1 MQIKHPEPYAK
12 GYEVLISRDGPNAD
26 MLMDYAHLSI
36 EPGETWRSSG
46 ADKRRGAAGSGGRTK
61 NDETAGSGTRAQKDE
76 TAGSGAPTKSGGPSV
91 NDERAFLLAGGTV
104 EFTWKIGGEGHSAGQ
119 GSGQNAGQGEGR
131 IFRATAGR
139 SNLFDES
146 PAVLS
151 VPAGVEVEIR
161 TLDGGSRHGAGGNGP
176 NGGAELYVMATAN
189 PRYFEP
195 RFYTPEE
202 CRSEERGKGTMNET
216 STRIVRTVFDDSNAP
231 WSNLVVGEVITIPG
245 KWSSYPPH
253 HHPQPEIY
261 HYRVLPE
268 QGFGVAIIGEHPYVV
283 KNRDTVLIRDG
294 QDHPQVAAPGYA
306 LWYLWVVRHLD
317 GNRYS
322 NPIVTEAHRW
332 VTDPN
337 AKIWSFKA

>member
-1 MQIKHPEPYAK
+1 K
-12 GYEVLISRDGPNAD
+12 VC
-26 MLMDYAHLSI
+26 
-36 EPGETWRSSG
+36 
-46 ADKRRGAAGSGGRTK
+46 
-61 NDETAGSGTRAQKDE
+61 
-76 TAGSGAPTKSGGPSV
+76 GPSLE
-91 NDERAFLLAGGTV
+91 DERAFLLARGTV
-104 EFTWKIGGEGHSAGQ
+104 EFTWTTKDSGGLDDAHTGKVRTGK
-119 GSGQNAGQGEGR
+119 
-131 IFRATAGR
+131 ATASR
-139 SNLFDES
+139 LNLFDES

-161 TLDGGSRHGAGGNGP
+161 ALDGSGSRHDKGSKHGDDDNGANGGDK
-176 NGGAELYVMATAN
+176 GGAELYVMATAN

-283 KNRDTVLIRDG
+283 TDRDTVLIRDG

-322 NPIVTEAHRW
+322 NPIVTEAHKW

-337 AKIWSFKA
+337 AKIWSFRR

>member
-1 MQIKHPEPYAK
+1 MQIKHPEPYVE
-12 GYEVLISRDGPNAD
+12 GYELLVSRDGPNAD

-36 EPGETWRSSG
+36 QAGESWTSGSTDGHNAAMRSG
-46 ADKRRGAAGSGGRTK
+46 ASAEACGPAKAS
-61 NDETAGSGTRAQKDE
+61 
-76 TAGSGAPTKSGGPSV
+76 GPSV
-91 NDERAFLLAGGTV
+91 DDERAFLLARGTV
-104 EFTWKIGGEGHSAGQ
+104 EFTWKLEGSSQPGGN
-119 GSGQNAGQGEGR
+119 NAQGEAHIG
-131 IFRATAGR
+131 RATASR

-161 TLDGGSRHGAGGNGP
+161 ALPDNGNRHGD
-176 NGGAELYVMATAN
+176 GAELYVMATAN

-231 WSNLVVGEVITIPG
+231 WSNLVVGEVITLPG

-261 HYRVLPE
+261 HYRVLPG

-283 KNRDTVLIRDG
+283 TDRDTVLIRDG

-322 NPIVTEAHRW
+322 SPIFTEAHRW
-332 VTDPN
+332 VVDPN

>member
-1 MQIKHPEPYAK
+1 MQIKHPGPYAK
-12 GYEVLISRDGPNAD
+12 GYELLVSRDGPNAD

-36 EPGETWRSSG
+36 EPGETWTSGSSDGHNAAMRSG
-46 ADKRRGAAGSGGRTK
+46 ASAEASGAAK
-61 NDETAGSGTRAQKDE
+61 VC
-76 TAGSGAPTKSGGPSV
+76 GPSV
-91 NDERAFLLAGGTV
+91 SDERAFLLARGTV
-104 EFTWKIGGEGHSAGQ
+104 EFTWTTK
-119 GSGQNAGQGEGR
+119 GSGGPTSGNGGLDEAHTGKVRTGK
-131 IFRATAGR
+131 ATASR
-139 SNLFDES
+139 LNLFDES

-151 VPAGVEVEIR
+151 VPAGVEVQIR
-161 TLDGGSRHGAGGNGP
+161 AIDGSGSRHGGTNSSAHGGDK
-176 NGGAELYVMATAN
+176 GGAELYVMTTAN

-195 RFYTPEE
+195 RFYTPQE

-283 KNRDTVLIRDG
+283 TDRDTVLIRDG

-306 LWYLWVVRHLD
+306 LWYLWVVRHLE

-322 NPIVTEAHRW
+322 NPIVTEAHKW

-337 AKIWSFKA
+337 AKIWSFKG

>member
-12 GYEVLISRDGPNAD
+12 GYELLVSRDGPNAD

-36 EPGETWRSSG
+36 QAGESWRSSSAHERKG
-46 ADKRRGAAGSGGRTK
+46 AEGSGERTK
-61 NDETAGSGTRAQKDE
+61 ND
-76 TAGSGAPTKSGGPSV
+76 GPSI
-91 NDERAFLLAGGTV
+91 NDERAFLLARGTV
-104 EFTWKIGGEGHSAGQ
+104 EFTWKLEGSSQPGGN
-119 GSGQNAGQGEGR
+119 NAQGEAHLG
-131 IFRATAGR
+131 RATASR

-161 TLDGGSRHGAGGNGP
+161 ALPDNGNRHGDGADSSDGGDGNGAK
-176 NGGAELYVMATAN
+176 GGAELYVMATAN

-231 WSNLVVGEVITIPG
+231 WSNLVVGEVITLPG

-261 HYRVLPE
+261 HYRVLPG

-283 KNRDTVLIRDG
+283 TDRDTVLIRDG

-322 NPIVTEAHRW
+322 SPIFTEAHRW
-332 VTDPN
+332 VVDPN